1 MPSLQQRVFGPF
13 YTVKITTLCLTFSL
27 FGCHQQ
33 EQQSTAPSTKTQPIE
48 LIQKDIIP
56 VQTGAVRNKVSF
68 SGTIRAVNQSS
79 VQALVSATAIHVNV
93 QVGQSVAKNQ
103 VLVELNNQD
112 NASRLAQTQAN
123 LATAQAQAQQAL
135 NMVQRKKRLL
145 DQGFISKVEYE
156 QAQVEHKAQLENVK
170 AQQANV
176 NIATKANQD
185 GVIRSPIQ
193 GVITK
198 RQVEPGQ
205 TVAAGQTLFDV
216 VDPTKLEIQAKLP
229 AEQQAVLR
237 VGNNIEYTIQGNP
250 QKLSATI
257 VRVSPIADLSSRQI
271 EFFATPNSTINSLSI
286 GTFVEGNILSTNQI
300 QGQIVPLDLIQD
312 LQSKP
317 YLWVIRD
324 KKVLQVFVKVLE
336 QQLNDNTAV
345 VEGLLPQD
353 LISRIKFT
361 NSDLNKPVHISAQ

>member
-1 MPSLQQRVFGPF
+1 MPSLKQRVFGPF

-33 EQQSTAPSTKTQPIE
+33 EQQSTVSTNKPQPIE
-48 LIQKDIIP
+48 MIQKDIIA

-79 VQALVSATAIHVNV
+79 IQSRVSATVSQVHV
-93 QVGQSVAKNQ
+93 QVGQQISKNE

-145 DQGFISKVEYE
+145 DKGFISKVEYE
-156 QAQVEHKAQLENVK
+156 QAQVEYKAQLENTK

-193 GVITK
+193 GIITR

-205 TVAAGQTLFDV
+205 TVAAGQTLFDI

-229 AEQQAVLR
+229 ADQQAVLR
-237 VGNNIEYTIQGNP
+237 VGNSIEYTIQGNS
-250 QKLSATI
+250 QKLPATI
-257 VRVSPIADLSSRQI
+257 VRVSPIADPINRQI
-271 EFFATPNSTINSLSI
+271 DFFATPNSEINSLSI
-286 GTFVEGNILSTNQI
+286 GTFVEGNILSSNQI
-300 QGQIVPLDLIQD
+300 QGQIVPLDLVQD

-336 QQLNDNTAV
+336 QQVNDNTAV
-345 VEGLLPQD
+345 VEGLLSQD
-353 LISRIKFT
+353 LISRIKFSS
-361 NSDLNKPVHISAQ
+361 SDLNKPVNISAQ